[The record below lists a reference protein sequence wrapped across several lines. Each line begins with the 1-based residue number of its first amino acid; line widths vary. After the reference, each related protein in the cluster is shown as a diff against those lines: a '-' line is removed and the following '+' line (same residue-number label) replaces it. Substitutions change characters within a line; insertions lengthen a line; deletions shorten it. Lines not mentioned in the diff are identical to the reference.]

1 MILTITQNNIY
12 CKYVPNTLVKYTLC
26 VKLDNIHP
34 GARRKPRQAKHP
46 T

>member
-1 MILTITQNNIY
+1 MIYTITHIY
-12 CKYVPNTLVKYTLC
+12 YKYVPNTLVKYTSC